1 MNKQLNVIVLEEV
14 SVAALADRIGELD
27 AMMKP
32 MSDERA
38 ALAAQLKELGAGRYA
53 GQLWSCT
60 VSESTRTSVDW
71 KTIAERLNPSR
82 QLVVAHTSQ
91 SPIVTLKVTGVK

>member
-1 MNKQLNVIVLEEV
+1 MNAMNVIVLEEV

-32 MSDERA
+32 LNDERA
-38 ALAAQLKELGAGRYA
+38 ALAAQLKELGSGRYA

-82 QLVVAHTSQ
+82 QLVVAHTST
-91 SPIVTLKVTGVK
+91 SLVTALKVTGVK